1 MLTICCTRFNN
12 NTWEENKLWRERNE
26 YKGCVYNTPV
36 KIKDSILNTS
46 SLFIIEMNNQTNE
59 INGIGFIKN
68 CLVTD
73 KHYKIYSDN
82 NYNRYTYKSSFRI
95 DKEEITTEEMKYIK
109 MLEVLLFTGYKHF
122 KRGHGIQQL
131 PKHIL
136 ENNTINF
143 INIISNMFKKRFSYD
158 NVLTL

>member
-1 MLTICCTRFNN
+1 
-12 NTWEENKLWRERNE
+12 
-26 YKGCVYNTPV
+26 
-36 KIKDSILNTS
+36 
-46 SLFIIEMNNQTNE
+46 MNNQTNE

-95 DKEEITTEEMKYIK
+95 DKEEINTDEIKYIK
-109 MLEVLLFTGYKHF
+109 MLEVLLFTGYRHF

-131 PKHIL
+131 PKYII
-136 ENNTINF
+136 ENNTVDF
-143 INIISNMFKKRFSYD
+143 INIISNMFIKRFSYD
-158 NVLTL
+158 NTLTF